1 MKLLNSAGVILAA
14 ASLEAQFAGGSA
26 MMGGGLSGVGGSS
39 FGGVIVARVNVA
51 PSGGG
56 LGFQGGGMG
65 FQVGGGGG
73 LFGVTRPS
81 LMVTPNTQ
89 AAQFFSSGGVNLPV
103 REAPA
108 IGGAAVGGMYFAA
121 HSPNRNSTAG
131 LVAATGFHQPA
142 PAEEPLPSVPFA
154 PPPSPVGKTPA
165 ATAAGEAVPPAGV
178 PLPSTAVAGASPRPP
193 ASQASRSPL
202 RARTIGPNPV
212 VQFES
217 SRRPVGPRR

>member
-1 MKLLNSAGVILAA
+1 MKLLNRAAVILAA
-14 ASLEAQFAGGSA
+14 ASLEAQFAGGSG

-56 LGFQGGGMG
+56 LGLQGGGMG
-65 FQVGGGGG
+65 FQGGGGGG

-81 LMVTPNTQ
+81 LMATPNTQ

-108 IGGAAVGGMYFAA
+108 IGGAAAGGMYFAA
-121 HSPNRNSTAG
+121 HSPSRNSATG
-131 LVAATGFHQPA
+131 LVATTDFHLPA
-142 PAEEPLPSVPFA
+142 PAEEPLPAVPFA

-165 ATAAGEAVPPAGV
+165 ATVAGDSVAAAGIQPPAA
-178 PLPSTAVAGASPRPP
+178 AVAGASPRPP
-193 ASQASRSPL
+193 APQASRSAL
-202 RARTIGPNPV
+202 RTHNTGPNPA
-212 VQFES
+212 VQSES